1 MAAYF
6 FDSSAL
12 AKRYHQEDGSAK
24 VAETFLEPA
33 RRIIISHPTVVE
45 MRSMFAGKVRAGV
58 LTPVQAD
65 ELVERF
71 KADIAS
77 GNIEVFA
84 VTEFDF
90 RQAESL
96 IARYGFK
103 QRLRSLDA
111 LQLAVAHDLRE
122 QGVVK
127 TIVAADKTLV
137 EVTALEGLSVL
148 NPTGY

>member
-12 AKRYHQEDGSAK
+12 AKRYHQEDGSAR
-24 VAETFLEPA
+24 VGAIFREPE
-33 RRIIISHPTVVE
+33 RRIIVSHLTVVE
-45 MRSMFAGKVRAGV
+45 MRSMFAGKVRARV
-58 LTPVQAD
+58 LTPVQAN

-90 RQAESL
+90 LQAESL

-111 LQLAVAHDLRE
+111 LQLAVALDLRE

-127 TIVAADKTLV
+127 TMVAADKTLA